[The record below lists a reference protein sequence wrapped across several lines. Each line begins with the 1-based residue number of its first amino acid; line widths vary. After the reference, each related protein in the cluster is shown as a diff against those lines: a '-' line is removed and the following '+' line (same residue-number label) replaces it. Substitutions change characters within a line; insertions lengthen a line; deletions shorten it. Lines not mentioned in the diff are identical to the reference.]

1 MAGLGTRG
9 RIFISYRRD
18 DAPGDARGV
27 YDRLERQFGEA
38 SVFMDVNNLRAGQ
51 RFDRELDKA
60 LSQCDALIAVIGP
73 RWMELLTEHI
83 RRGDRDF
90 VHDEIAAALRRGI
103 VVIPVLIGRVGQMPA
118 LPPGEQLPEDI
129 RDLVLYQKHDI
140 AYERFDR
147 DAADLIAAIKSVL
160 GSDISVSR
168 WKPAVAIP
176 GMLALAVTI
185 GLLGYGIYHIART
198 RPGPAAVNPAATT
211 AQSKPDANSA
221 PAQDNTQAAP
231 KPADGGAKAPEAD
244 TTQKAPDPAATQK
257 APDPAATQTAPDP
270 AATQKKAE
278 EESARRDADA
288 RKKADEQ
295 ANAVVTECD
304 RLAASH
310 SDPAVPNGVAG
321 VDFSMMDV
329 RAATS
334 ACDDAM
340 RRYPS
345 VARFVFQ
352 AGRVADAGGNFARAI
367 ELYRDAAAKGEVRAI
382 TDVGDLYCFGRG
394 YAQDYTEAKKWYEKA
409 AALGDANA
417 MNRLGDLYKDAWGVP
432 QDYAEAKKWFESA
445 SELGSGDAM
454 VNLGVLYENGLVGR
468 VDTQKARLLYQRAM
482 DARNIRPSNR
492 RRAIERLQRL
502 Q

>member
-1 MAGLGTRG
+1 M
-9 RIFISYRRD
+9 
-18 DAPGDARGV
+18 
-27 YDRLERQFGEA
+27 
-38 SVFMDVNNLRAGQ
+38 
-51 RFDRELDKA
+51 
-60 LSQCDALIAVIGP
+60 
-73 RWMELLTEHI
+73 
-83 RRGDRDF
+83 
-90 VHDEIAAALRRGI
+90 
-103 VVIPVLIGRVGQMPA
+103 
-118 LPPGEQLPEDI
+118 
-129 RDLVLYQKHDI
+129 
-140 AYERFDR
+140 
-147 DAADLIAAIKSVL
+147 
-160 GSDISVSR
+160 
-168 WKPAVAIP
+168 
-176 GMLALAVTI
+176 
-185 GLLGYGIYHIART
+185 ART
-198 RPGPAAVNPAATT
+198 RTGPATVNPAATT
-211 AQSKPDANSA
+211 APLKPDANSA
-221 PAQDNTQAAP
+221 PAVDNTQAAP
-231 KPADGGAKAPEAD
+231 KPADGVAKAPD
-244 TTQKAPDPAATQK
+244 TDAA
-257 APDPAATQTAPDP
+257 
-270 AATQKKAE
+270 QKKAE

-295 ANAVVTECD
+295 ANAVITECD

-367 ELYRDAAAKGEVRAI
+367 ELYRDAAAKGEVRAM
-382 TDVGDLYCFGRG
+382 TDIGDLYCFGRG
-394 YAQDYTEAKKWYEKA
+394 YTLNYTEAKKWYEKA

-445 SELGSGDAM
+445 SELDSGDAM